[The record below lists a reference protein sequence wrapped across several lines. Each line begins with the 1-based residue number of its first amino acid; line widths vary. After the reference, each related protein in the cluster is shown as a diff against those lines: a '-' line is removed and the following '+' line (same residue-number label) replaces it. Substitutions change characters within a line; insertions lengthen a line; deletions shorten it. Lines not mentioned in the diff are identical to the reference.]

1 MKALQLVERL
11 EGVRSTGPHR
21 WIAKCPA
28 HDDRSPSLAVKEADD
43 GTVLVKCFG
52 GCGATEVVSALGL
65 SLKDLFPE
73 RPSDH
78 RHKPSRAWFDARD
91 VLACLSS
98 EGQILAFAANDI
110 AMGRAFSSEDAD
122 RVAKASG
129 RLTNAWR
136 MVNGHR

>member
-1 MKALQLVERL
+1 MNALQLVERL

-73 RPSDH
+73 RPPDH
-78 RHKPSRAWFDARD
+78 RHKSSRHGLTLVTCWR
-91 VLACLSS
+91 ACPPRT
-98 EGQILAFAANDI
+98 NP
-110 AMGRAFSSEDAD
+110 
-122 RVAKASG
+122 RV
-129 RLTNAWR
+129 RC
-136 MVNGHR
+136 